1 MRRLSFLLCLALL
14 VSQLG
19 FSVESMAAVWGKGG
33 AISVVS
39 VSASEETVSSRI
51 DCDAF
56 GAATC
61 GAFLHCE
68 TCSLCHTCHW
78 PALMSGERDHLAA
91 IPAQQLS
98 STSAVG
104 HVSADHPPDIKPPI
118 L

>member
-19 FSVESMAAVWGKGG
+19 FSVESMAAAWAKRE
-33 AISVVS
+33 AVS
-39 VSASEETVSSRI
+39 VANMAAADRTVSSRI

-56 GAATC
+56 DATC
-61 GAFLHCE
+61 GAFLYCE
-68 TCSLCHTCHW
+68 ACQLCHGCHS
-78 PALMSGERDHLAA
+78 PVLLTSSLVRLAA
-91 IPAQQLS
+91 IPAQHAVS
-98 STSAVG
+98 IPAVG